1 MRHQQSQRAAA
12 MSAPAKPMRQ
22 AMPRV
27 AEFIDAAREAFGA
40 AAVDRAIRNGLAGGT
55 DFHASEAGH
64 TVGHLPAAP
73 GASFTFDQLQITR
86 KSKDAKP

>member
-1 MRHQQSQRAAA
+1 
-12 MSAPAKPMRQ
+12 MSAPAKPLRQ
-22 AMPRV
+22 AMPSV
-27 AEFIDAAREAFGA
+27 AEFVDAAREAFGA
-40 AAVDRAIRNGLAGGT
+40 AAVDQAIRNGLAGGT
-55 DFHASEAGH
+55 DFHASEGGH

>member
-12 MSAPAKPMRQ
+12 MIAPAKPLRQ

-27 AEFIDAAREAFGA
+27 AEFVDAAREAFGA
-40 AAVDRAIRNGLAGGT
+40 AAVDQAIRNGLAGGT
-55 DFHASEAGH
+55 DFHASEGGH

>member
-1 MRHQQSQRAAA
+1 
-12 MSAPAKPMRQ
+12 MSAPAKPLRQ
-22 AMPRV
+22 SMPRV
-27 AEFIDAAREAFGA
+27 AEFVDAAREAFGA
-40 AAVDRAIRNGLAGGT
+40 AAVDQAIRNGLAGGT
-55 DFHASEAGH
+55 DFHASEGGH

>member
-1 MRHQQSQRAAA
+1 
-12 MSAPAKPMRQ
+12 MSAPAKPLRQ

-55 DFHASEAGH
+55 DFHASEGGH

>member
-1 MRHQQSQRAAA
+1 
-12 MSAPAKPMRQ
+12 MSAPAKPLRQ
-22 AMPRV
+22 AMPLV

-55 DFHASEAGH
+55 DFHASEGGH

-73 GASFTFDQLQITR
+73 GASFSFDQLQITR

>member
-1 MRHQQSQRAAA
+1 
-12 MSAPAKPMRQ
+12 MSAPAKPLRQ

-27 AEFIDAAREAFGA
+27 AEFVDAAREAFGA
-40 AAVDRAIRNGLAGGT
+40 AAVDQAIRNGLAGGT
-55 DFHASEAGH
+55 DFHASEGGH

>member
-1 MRHQQSQRAAA
+1 
-12 MSAPAKPMRQ
+12 MSAPAKPLRQ

-40 AAVDRAIRNGLAGGT
+40 AAVDRSIRNGLAGGT
-55 DFHASEAGH
+55 DFYASEAGR

-73 GASFTFDQLQITR
+73 GASFSFDDLQITIP
-86 KSKDAKP
+86 SKEARP

>member
-27 AEFIDAAREAFGA
+27 AEFVDAVREAFGA
-40 AAVDRAIRNGLAGGT
+40 DAVNRAIRNGMAGGA
-55 DFHASEAGH
+55 DFFASEAGH
-64 TVGHLPAAP
+64 TVGHHAAAP
-73 GASFTFDQLQITR
+73 GASFSFDDLQISPR
-86 KSKDAKP
+86 KDKQP

>member
-1 MRHQQSQRAAA
+1 MTAAA
-12 MSAPAKPMRQ
+12 AKPMRQ

-40 AAVDRAIRNGLAGGT
+40 AAVDRAIRNGMAGGT

-64 TVGHLPAAP
+64 TVGRLPVAP
-73 GASFTFDQLQITR
+73 GASFSFDALQINR
-86 KSKDAKP
+86 PNKDAKP

>member
-1 MRHQQSQRAAA
+1 
-12 MSAPAKPMRQ
+12 MSAPANPLRQ

-27 AEFIDAAREAFGA
+27 AEFVDAAREAFGA
-40 AAVDRAIRNGLAGGT
+40 AAVDQAIRNGLAGGT
-55 DFHASEAGH
+55 DFHASEGGH